1 MCGIIAIAALGGSD
15 VAIRVKRGLSK
26 LEYRGYDS
34 VGIASVYHGRIYVK
48 KGKGKLSEVDLRLDL
63 SSIPGKLVIGHTRWA
78 THGEPS
84 DINAHPHVD
93 CKSIV
98 AVVHN
103 GIIENYLELKR
114 KLRDRGHKF
123 LSETDTEVIAHLIEE
138 GIEQG
143 LNGLEALKYA
153 IRRIRGSY
161 AIAVLI
167 ASEEDKIFFARRLSP
182 LVVGLGKSA
191 NYIASDIP
199 AFLEYTRKIIVV
211 HDDEIGYITP
221 TKVHIENLDGH
232 SIDIGSR
239 IVTVDWTPEMA
250 MKGGYPH
257 YMLKEIHEQPYA
269 LSQTVRGLDLELK
282 KIHEIMSEAE
292 RVFLVAAGTSF
303 HATLVFEYLLAK
315 LANIATIPMIASEYP
330 KYSGV
335 IDRSD
340 LVVAVSQSG
349 ETVDTLK
356 AVREFKRRGA
366 RVIAITNVVGSAIT
380 RMSDLILYTR
390 AGPEIGV
397 AATKTFTTQLLVL
410 SALAVNIAGAKGI
423 LETEEI
429 DKRVSR
435 FSRVADMV
443 NEIIN
448 RYEGWAKRI
457 AETIVNK
464 QNMYYLGR
472 GVAVPV
478 AMEGA
483 LKMKEIAYIHAE
495 AYPAGES
502 KHGPIALIEEGFPVI
517 FISIEDDLSK
527 LLLGNIEEM
536 RARGAYTI
544 GIVSS
549 EDRDLM
555 EKLHEFVTIP
565 KQPIYIAPILYVVPL
580 QLMAYYTAV
589 KRGYDPDK
597 PRNLAKTVTVE

>member
-1 MCGIIAIAALGGSD
+1 MCGIIAIAALGSSD
-15 VAIRVKRGLSK
+15 VATRVKRALSK

-34 VGIASVYHGRIYVK
+34 VGIASVYRGKIYVK

-63 SSIPGKLVIGHTRWA
+63 SSIPGKSIIGHTRWA

-93 CKSIV
+93 CKSII

-103 GIIENYLELKR
+103 GIIENYLELKK
-114 KLRDRGHKF
+114 KLRDRGHEF

-143 LNGLEALKYA
+143 LEGLEALKYA

-182 LVVGLGKSA
+182 LVVGLGKNA

-199 AFLEYTRKIIVV
+199 AFLEYTRRIIVV
-211 HDDEIGYITP
+211 HDDEVGYITP
-221 TKVHIENLDGH
+221 TKVHIESIDGH
-232 SIDIGSR
+232 TIDISSR

-269 LSQTVRGLDLELK
+269 LSQTVRGLDLELE
-282 KIHEIMSEAE
+282 KINEIMSEAE

-315 LANIATIPMIASEYP
+315 LANIATIPMIASEYS
-330 KYSGV
+330 KYSKV
-335 IDRSD
+335 VDKSD

-356 AVREFKRRGA
+356 AVREFKSRGA

-380 RMSDLILYTR
+380 RISDLILYTR

-410 SALAVNIAGAKGI
+410 SALAVNIAGVRGM
-423 LETEEI
+423 LEAEEVDERI
-429 DKRVSR
+429 SR
-435 FSRVADMV
+435 LSRVADMV

-464 QNMYYLGR
+464 QDMYYLGR

-502 KHGPIALIEEGFPVI
+502 KHGPIALIEEGFPVV

-544 GIVSS
+544 GIVSD
-549 EDRDLM
+549 EDKDLM
-555 EKLHEFVTIP
+555 EKLHEFATIP

>member
-34 VGIASVYHGRIYVK
+34 VGIASVHHGRIYVK

>member
-565 KQPIYIAPILYVVPL
+565 KQPIYIAPILYVAPL